1 MTWNRHERRD
11 GPAQPAC
18 RAARVLLGLLVLP
31 GVAAAPALA
40 DMPGD
45 VPDRWRLSL
54 GGIAAD
60 AYTDAAL
67 GSTTA
72 GVGATINFEDI
83 FDLPENNSIWRFEAN
98 WHINKRQYI
107 DFGYF
112 QLNRSGSRIL
122 EQDVEWG
129 DFVFLAN
136 GRVTA
141 EFKSS
146 FPYAA
151 WRYDFLQL
159 PEVRISGSAGINY
172 LTLETGLTAV
182 GSAADIND
190 PTMTPISGEVDESVS
205 VSFPVPQ
212 VGLQLDWA
220 LTRRLAVRMYVRQ
233 IYINFADI
241 NGGIGETAAH
251 FHWWCSK
258 HFGISGGLDKESI
271 DLKEY
276 TSGDTRARFRYE
288 VRGFSFYLNLAF

>member
-1 MTWNRHERRD
+1 MTWNRHDRMDRPTR
-11 GPAQPAC
+11 PAL
-18 RAARVLLGLLVLP
+18 RAARVLLGALVLL
-31 GVAAAPALA
+31 GIAASPALA

-45 VPDRWRLSL
+45 VPDRWRLTL
-54 GGIAAD
+54 GGMAAD
-60 AYTDAAL
+60 TFTEGGL

-72 GVGATINFEDI
+72 GIGATINFEDV
-83 FDLPENNSIWRFEAN
+83 FDLPEDKSIWRFEAN

-112 QLNRSGSRIL
+112 ELNRSGSRIL

-136 GRVTA
+136 GKVTA
-141 EFKSS
+141 DFKSS

-172 LTLETGLTAV
+172 LTLETGLKAS
-182 GSAADIND
+182 GSVEDLNGM
-190 PTMTPISGEVDESVS
+190 PVSGAVDERVS
-205 VSFPVPQ
+205 ISFPVPQ
-212 VGLQLDWA
+212 IGLQLDWA
-220 LTRRLAVRMYVRQ
+220 LTRRLAVKMYVRQ
-233 IYINFADI
+233 IYIDFAGI
-241 NGGIGETAAH
+241 NGGIGETA
-251 FHWWCSK
+251 FRLHWWCSK

-271 DLKEY
+271 DLKKY
-276 TSGDTRARFRYE
+276 TSGDTTARFRYE

>member
-1 MTWNRHERRD
+1 MSWNRYERKKR
-11 GPAQPAC
+11 PTRSAL
-18 RAARVLLGLLVLP
+18 RAMWTLLGLLAISAIVAP
-31 GVAAAPALA
+31 GARA

-60 AYTDAAL
+60 SFTEGGL

-72 GVGATINFEDI
+72 GIGVTVNFEDI
-83 FDLPENNSIWRFEAN
+83 FDLPENKETWRFEAN

-112 QLNRSGSRIL
+112 ELNRSASTIL
-122 EQDVEWG
+122 DQDVEWG

-136 GRVTA
+136 GKVTA
-141 EFKSS
+141 DFKSA

-172 LTLETGLTAV
+172 LTLEAGLIAD
-182 GSAADIND
+182 GSLVEQNG
-190 PTMTPISGEVDESVS
+190 TPVSGAVDERVS
-205 VSFPVPQ
+205 ISFPVPQ
-212 VGLQLDWA
+212 IGLQIDWA
-220 LTRRLAVRMYVRQ
+220 LTRRLAVKMYIRQ
-233 IYINFADI
+233 IYINYGDI
-241 NGGIGETAAH
+241 NGGIGETAMRL
-251 FHWWCSK
+251 HWWCSK

-276 TSGDTRARFRYE
+276 VSGDTRARFRYE
-288 VRGFSFYLNLAF
+288 IRGFSFYLNLAF